1 MGKYLKK
8 FDTHSEYE
16 SYITSSDK
24 ILPNVSYCEDNND
37 VHYNPWTD
45 PRVIAK
51 FNVEDETEP
60 VALYGNDYGAIASEL
75 FSKVEID
82 GEEVSISDLDDI
94 GGFYTFETTGEHTVK
109 YTLLDSEVIGDGA
122 FNYCSNL
129 TSITIPSGVTSIGE
143 EAFSGCSGLTS
154 INIPNSVTTIG
165 ESAFSSCSGFTSITI
180 PSSLTSIGVGA
191 FYYCSGLKS
200 MSVESGNTVYD
211 SRNNCNA
218 IIETATNTL
227 LYGCKNTII
236 PNSVTSI
243 GYRAFFMC
251 SSLTSINIPNGVTSI
266 DDGAF
271 DSCSSLTTIEMSNS
285 VTSIGER
292 SFYNCTSLTSINIS
306 SSVTSIG
313 NGAFQGCSGLTS
325 MNIPSGVTSIGF
337 AVFAHC
343 SGLTSITIPN
353 SVTTIGIGTFQY
365 CSGLTSITIPSSVTN
380 IGRGAFDECSNLAS
394 ITSLVITAPTIQSD
408 TFISIKTGGT
418 LYVPSGSTGYDVWM
432 GTGNYYLGKYNWTKV
447 EQ

>member
-165 ESAFSSCSGFTSITI
+165 AAAFYDCSSLTSITI
-180 PSSLTSIGVGA
+180 PDSVTSISVNAFSGCSSLTSV
-191 FYYCSGLKS
+191 
-200 MSVESGNTVYD
+200 T
-211 SRNNCNA
+211 
-218 IIETATNTL
+218 
-227 LYGCKNTII
+227 I

-243 GYRAFFMC
+243 GGNAF
-251 SSLTSINIPNGVTSI
+251 
-266 DDGAF
+266 
-271 DSCSSLTTIEMSNS
+271 
-285 VTSIGER
+285 R
-292 SFYNCTSLTSINIS
+292 YCTSLTS
-306 SSVTSIG
+306 V
-313 NGAFQGCSGLTS
+313 
-325 MNIPSGVTSIGF
+325 
-337 AVFAHC
+337 
-343 SGLTSITIPN
+343 TIPN
-353 SVTTIGIGTFQY
+353 SVTTIGAGVFGN
-365 CSGLTSITIPSSVTN
+365 CNSLTRNRRNRN
-380 IGRGAFDECSNLAS
+380 IR
-394 ITSLVITAPTIQSD
+394 
-408 TFISIKTGGT
+408 K
-418 LYVPSGSTGYDVWM
+418 
-432 GTGNYYLGKYNWTKV
+432 GNSY
-447 EQ
+447 

>member
-165 ESAFSSCSGFTSITI
+165 ESAFSSCSG
-180 PSSLTSIGVGA
+180 
-191 FYYCSGLKS
+191 
-200 MSVESGNTVYD
+200 
-211 SRNNCNA
+211 
-218 IIETATNTL
+218 
-227 LYGCKNTII
+227 
-236 PNSVTSI
+236 
-243 GYRAFFMC
+243 
-251 SSLTSINIPNGVTSI
+251 
-266 DDGAF
+266 
-271 DSCSSLTTIEMSNS
+271 
-285 VTSIGER
+285 
-292 SFYNCTSLTSINIS
+292 
-306 SSVTSIG
+306 
-313 NGAFQGCSGLTS
+313 
-325 MNIPSGVTSIGF
+325 
-337 AVFAHC
+337 
-343 SGLTSITIPN
+343 
-353 SVTTIGIGTFQY
+353 
-365 CSGLTSITIPSSVTN
+365 LTSITIPSSVTN